1 MQLIAANAAG
11 MVRDDIPMDPQIR
24 RWVNARTC
32 QLLTARSVVS
42 ALPAQ
47 IGLRYSVE
55 SFLGFGV
62 ATWQTMGSVVCL
74 LAFAGLAL
82 ELAAPLLDRR
92 RPSAPAACM
101 AGLLCGF
108 LVLHCIVPAGV
119 ESRKLIVVLP
129 AVLYFALTGAKTLV
143 SASRPL
149 VPVFSNAIPAMIILA
164 ALILTNRIGSI
175 PIKPGYGLAS
185 GGLNTARGESSAWL
199 ASGTSTFE
207 GAVVSEAA
215 MLGHYQR
222 HTVFRGFKVLADSD
236 WNANNYKSHYHSVTD
251 LKTMLEKAPVQMI
264 AVETTAA
271 AREFEHNTLLV
282 QALNELP
289 NLWRSVP
296 QACEPGRCEIFVRTT
311 PLTSAEFQDRLRE
324 MQALQQPGGL

>member
-1 MQLIAANAAG
+1 MQLIAPNAAG
-11 MVRDDIPMDPQIR
+11 MVRDHIPMDPQIR

-92 RPSAPAACM
+92 RPSAPAACT
-101 AGLLCGF
+101 AGLLC
-108 LVLHCIVPAGV
+108 
-119 ESRKLIVVLP
+119 
-129 AVLYFALTGAKTLV
+129 
-143 SASRPL
+143 
-149 VPVFSNAIPAMIILA
+149 
-164 ALILTNRIGSI
+164 
-175 PIKPGYGLAS
+175 
-185 GGLNTARGESSAWL
+185 
-199 ASGTSTFE
+199 
-207 GAVVSEAA
+207 
-215 MLGHYQR
+215 
-222 HTVFRGFKVLADSD
+222 
-236 WNANNYKSHYHSVTD
+236 
-251 LKTMLEKAPVQMI
+251 
-264 AVETTAA
+264 
-271 AREFEHNTLLV
+271 
-282 QALNELP
+282 
-289 NLWRSVP
+289 LWRSVP